1 MDGETRMKNKVVIIG
16 CGNVGMSYAYA
27 LLNQKTKVTDVV
39 LVDIDEERVLGEV
52 MDLNHGLP
60 FAPSKIRFKAGTYYD
75 CMDASIVVICA
86 GAPQKKGET
95 RLDLIYKNE
104 KIMKDVVAKV
114 LETNFNGVFLVVSNP
129 VDVMTYVVQK
139 YSKFPYGKVIGTG
152 TTLDTARLRFII
164 GNHLKINPKNVH
176 AYVLGEHGDSE
187 FVAWSNAFIGS
198 SGIEH
203 YLLVDEL
210 EMFEKEVKDAAYNI
224 IERKNATYYGVAMAM
239 VRITNA
245 ILNDENTI
253 LTVSSYNEEHDIYI
267 GMPSIVNRRG
277 VVGKLKIEL
286 TNEEKEKFNKSVE
299 VIKGAI
305 SKLK

>member
-1 MDGETRMKNKVVIIG
+1 MTNKIVIIG

-60 FAPSKIRFKAGTYYD
+60 FAPGKISIKSGTYED
-75 CMDASIVVICA
+75 CMNASIVCICA
-86 GAPQKKGET
+86 GAPQKKGES
-95 RLDLIYKNE
+95 RLDLIHKNE
-104 KIMKDVVAKV
+104 KIVKNIIENV
-114 LETNFNGVFLVVSNP
+114 LQTNFYGIFLVVTNP
-129 VDVMTYVVQK
+129 VDVMTYVVQRH
-139 YSKFPYGKVIGTG
+139 SKFPYGKVIGTG

-164 GNHLKINPKNVH
+164 GDHLKINPKNVH

-198 SGIEH
+198 SSVEE
-203 YLLVDEL
+203 YLSCEDLDK
-210 EMFEKEVKDAAYNI
+210 FENEVKNAAYEI
-224 IERKNATYYGVAMAM
+224 IQRKNATYYGIGMSL

-253 LTVSSYNEEHDIYI
+253 LTVSSHNEEHDIYI
-267 GMPSIVNRRG
+267 GMASIVNRRG
-277 VVGKLKIEL
+277 IVGTAKMNL
-286 TNEEKEKFNKSVE
+286 TDDEKEKFKKSALI
-299 VIKGAI
+299 IKEEI
-305 SKLK
+305 EKL